1 MTKRNYKRTRKLI
14 QPKFQMKI
22 AFACLGIAVMATLVL
37 TVLLNQVV
45 LDFADKGW
53 IDSARVE
60 QEWIGVLVT
69 KLLIALAVLTPMTL
83 ALGVILMHRVAG
95 PLYRFRQFVRAVAH
109 GEHPNECRLRKND
122 ELMDFCDLLNRF
134 TAPVRNGTVDYRVFA
149 EALGDHAAA
158 LEVDEDADVG
168 ESAPA
173 ERAKRVP
180 ALES

>member
-1 MTKRNYKRTRKLI
+1 MAKRNYKRTRKLI

-60 QEWIGVLVT
+60 QEWIGVLMT
-69 KLLIALAVLTPMTL
+69 KLLIALAVLTPRTL
-83 ALGVILMHRVAG
+83 ARGVILMHRVAG
-95 PLYRFRQFVRAVAH
+95 PLYRFRQFMGAVAR
-109 GEHPNECRLRKND
+109 GEHPNDCKLRKND
-122 ELMDFCDLLNRF
+122 ELMDFCELLNKF
-134 TAPVRNGTVDYRVFA
+134 TAPIRNGTVDYRIF
-149 EALGDHAAA
+149 AAA
-158 LEVDEDADVG
+158 IGAETLDVQESADVSQ
-168 ESAPA
+168 SASA
-173 ERAKRVP
+173 ERAQRVP

>member
-1 MTKRNYKRTRKLI
+1 MAKRKYKRTRKLI

-60 QEWIGVLVT
+60 QEWIGVLLT

-95 PLYRFRQFVRAVAH
+95 PLYRFRQFMAAVAR
-109 GEHPNECRLRKND
+109 GEHPNECKLRKND
-122 ELMDFCDLLNRF
+122 ELMDFCELLNRF
-134 TAPVRNGTVDYRVFA
+134 TAPIRNGSVDHKIFA
-149 EALGDHAAA
+149 ASIGGELVAQ
-158 LEVDEDADVG
+158 ESPDVC
-168 ESAPA
+168 ESAAA
-173 ERAKRVP
+173 ERAQRVP